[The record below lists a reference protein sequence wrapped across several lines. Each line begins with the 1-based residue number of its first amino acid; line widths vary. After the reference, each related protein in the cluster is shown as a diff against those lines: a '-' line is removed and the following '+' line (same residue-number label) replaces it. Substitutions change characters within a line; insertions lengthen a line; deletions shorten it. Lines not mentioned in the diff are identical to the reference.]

1 MKRMMLAVIAMAFL
15 ASCNLNYD
23 KTESGL
29 AYKIFPS
36 KEGAK
41 LEPGKYVKLNLE
53 FSIPDY
59 HDTILNTTFNKIPA
73 FMQIDT
79 SKGAVYSF
87 MEILPKCKVGDS
99 VVVVLSIDSLV
110 QRKAI
115 EKYDSVFASDR
126 NIICKMKVM
135 ATYNNEEEIKKD
147 YDKELEI
154 ERQREI
160 ASAQAFL
167 VKNKW
172 MDKAQKTKSGA
183 FVVLENPGDMNNKVD
198 SGKTASV
205 RYKGTLQANGFE
217 FDSNIG
223 KPAGQDAPLEIS
235 VGGGGMRVIPGLE
248 EGIQYFGK
256 GGKGK
261 VVIPAFLGY
270 GEMASGPIPG
280 FSNLVFDIEVL
291 DVKPTPV
298 AAPPVAPP
306 VAPVTGQK

>member
-1 MKRMMLAVIAMAFL
+1 MQKIMFAVFAVIFL
-15 ASCNLNYD
+15 AACNVNYD
-23 KTESGL
+23 KTETGL

-36 KEGAK
+36 KEGKK
-41 LEPGKYVKLNLE
+41 LEAGKFVKVNIE
-53 FSIPDY
+53 FSIPEY
-59 HDTILNTTFNKIPA
+59 HDTVLNTTFGKIPG
-73 FMQIDT
+73 FMKIDT
-79 SKGAVYSF
+79 SKGAAYSF

-99 VVVVLSIDSLV
+99 VVVILSIDSLV
-110 QRKAI
+110 KRKAI

-126 NIICKMKVM
+126 NIVCKMKVL
-135 ATYNNEEEIKKD
+135 AAYDNEEEIKKD
-147 YDKELEI
+147 YEKELEI

-160 ASAQAFL
+160 ASAEAFV

-172 MDKAQKTKSGA
+172 IDKSQKTKSGA
-183 FVVLENPGDMNNKVD
+183 FVIVENPGDVNNKVD

-205 RYKGTLQANGFE
+205 KYRGTLQSNGFE

-223 KPAGQDAPLEIS
+223 KPAGQDAPLEVSI
-235 VGGGGMRVIPGLE
+235 GGGGMRVIEGLE

-261 VVIPAFLGY
+261 IVIPAFLGY

-291 DVKPTPV
+291 DVKPTPAV
-298 AAPPVAPP
+298 KPQLPPAP
-306 VAPVTGQK
+306 GLK